1 MGMTLVDGDAAR
13 QEQLLARLSEERT
26 AEALNR
32 LLDRLEI
39 IVFATE
45 ALDGF
50 LHRADII
57 SDSVSESVGDLR
69 KMVGESGTAALMSR
83 LPQLAQTGA
92 QVADIAQSAPVQRL
106 IASGLLEKLGDPAT
120 IASIKGLID
129 KLELAVFSLEAM
141 DGFLKR
147 GDEIAENL
155 AEGVADARGLAPDI
169 DPRKL
174 RQVLVDL
181 PTLVEAGSVLVKSGM
196 LDPDVVMLL
205 GEAGHVFA
213 RAYDD
218 ARGHKPQNIG
228 LLGLAKALR
237 DPDVSRSLEF
247 GLRIAKAFGK
257 SLQTR

>member
-1 MGMTLVDGDAAR
+1 MGITLVDGDASR
-13 QEQLLARLSEERT
+13 QEQLLARLAEPQT
-26 AEALNR
+26 AEALNK

-69 KMVGESGTAALMSR
+69 KMVGVSGTAALMSK
-83 LPQLAQTGA
+83 LPQLAATGA
-92 QVADIAQSAPVQRL
+92 QVADVAQSPPVQRL
-106 IASGLLEKLGDPAT
+106 LNSGLLEKLGDPDT

-141 DGFLKR
+141 DGFLRR
-147 GDEIAENL
+147 GDMLADNL
-155 AEGVADARGLAPDI
+155 AEAVNDARGIAPDI
-169 DPRKL
+169 DPKKL

-181 PTLVEAGSVLVKSGM
+181 PTLVEAGSTLVKSGM
-196 LDPDVVMLL
+196 LDPEVVMLL

-213 RAYDD
+213 RAYDE
-218 ARGHKPQNIG
+218 AKGHKPQNVG

-257 SLQTR
+257 SLKEH